1 MGALRGLASHPA
13 EVGGVEAPAAWE
25 VRNEMAGWASP
36 WPLHASTLRGV
47 EGSPTSELCS
57 LRMPSGRGRWSLSS
71 HPRSACT
78 PEQAR
83 PWDSVDCRLLP
94 CPSWVRGHSRRWNL
108 PGGFPSSGRLRDP
121 GAIVPWQPDLSPD
134 HPAGARPGRGHSEP
148 SSVHVQQEVLQE
160 LRGCV
165 HLKGPNWDN
174 EHLRK

>member
-1 MGALRGLASHPA
+1 MGALRGLASRPA

-25 VRNEMAGWASP
+25 VRNEMAGWVSPCPLQAS
-36 WPLHASTLRGV
+36 ALR
-47 EGSPTSELCS
+47 ELCS
-57 LRMPSGRGRWSLSS
+57 LRMPSGRGRWSLSGN
-71 HPRSACT
+71 PRSACT
-78 PEQAR
+78 PEQAP
-83 PWDSVDCRLLP
+83 PWDSVDCCLLP
-94 CPSWVRGHSRRWNL
+94 CPSWVRGRSRRWHL

-121 GAIVPWQPDLSPD
+121 GAIAPWEPDLSSD

-160 LRGCV
+160 LRERI